1 MAMYVDITIRAT
13 LKIQD
18 PMPDEAEM
26 KRLADENFD
35 VTLECPFETTMVE
48 FNYRIGDA
56 D

>member
-18 PMPDEAEM
+18 PMPDETEM
-26 KRLADENFD
+26 KRLIDESFD
-35 VTLECPFETTMVE
+35 VTLESPFETTME
-48 FNYRIGDA
+48 DFQYSISDA